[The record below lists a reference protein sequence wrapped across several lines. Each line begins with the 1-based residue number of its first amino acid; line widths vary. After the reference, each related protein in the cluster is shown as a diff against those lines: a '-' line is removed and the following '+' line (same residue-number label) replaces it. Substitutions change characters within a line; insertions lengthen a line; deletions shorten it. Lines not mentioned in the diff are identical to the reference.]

1 MKKKIFAILA
11 LVLVLAMETSV
22 VFAVSPESNNIVL
35 PDDDSSSSDDDDD
48 DTGAA
53 TDITTD
59 TTVTDTTNATQAEG
73 YLYGDVTVT
82 VTEEQLEAIS
92 TATTATLEVSEPVK
106 DTTTG
111 LKTYTVTTTTTT
123 TTDSSDTESQIQ
135 SKTVVTVNDAGT
147 AFSVAI
153 ENDDETTT
161 TVEFT
166 KEEVS
171 NLIKSLS
178 APETNDI
185 SGSEGT
191 SIGKLT
197 EKEAVEVIAKAVT
210 VAKELEKCG
219 ASALS
224 ITGAEIQG
232 TVRDDGSIVLSA
244 SNVKKGDH
252 VYVVHLVNGVWKTEM
267 AEVTGDGE
275 ITLIGLKS
283 LSPFIIIKVDKD
295 VSNLV
300 AASIETDYTEP
311 NETLTNGTTG
321 TLVGA
326 TSPKTGDTEPY
337 QILALL
343 ALITITGAAVCTR
356 KFAK

>member
-1 MKKKIFAILA
+1 
-11 LVLVLAMETSV
+11 
-22 VFAVSPESNNIVL
+22 
-35 PDDDSSSSDDDDD
+35 
-48 DTGAA
+48 
-53 TDITTD
+53 
-59 TTVTDTTNATQAEG
+59 
-73 YLYGDVTVT
+73 
-82 VTEEQLEAIS
+82 
-92 TATTATLEVSEPVK
+92 
-106 DTTTG
+106 
-111 LKTYTVTTTTTT
+111 
-123 TTDSSDTESQIQ
+123 
-135 SKTVVTVNDAGT
+135 
-147 AFSVAI
+147 
-153 ENDDETTT
+153 
-161 TVEFT
+161 
-166 KEEVS
+166 
-171 NLIKSLS
+171 LS